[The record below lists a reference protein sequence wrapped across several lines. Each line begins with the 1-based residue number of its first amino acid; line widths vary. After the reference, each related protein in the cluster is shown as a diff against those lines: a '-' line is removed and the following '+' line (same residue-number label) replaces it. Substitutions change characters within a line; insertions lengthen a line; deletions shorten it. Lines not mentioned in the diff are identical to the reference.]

1 MTITSQFRERLT
13 DAWPLASWCEDKL
26 VVAVSGGAD
35 STALL
40 DALVALRPDP
50 TKTIVAHF
58 NHGLRGEDS
67 DDDQIFVE
75 TIAKQFALPCVCQ
88 VATMDERENQ
98 SENYLRNLRR
108 NFLVQTATEL
118 DAKWIVLAHHADDQ
132 VETFL
137 HNLLRGS
144 GPRGLAGMRPSKA
157 ISSTLRMIRPML
169 HLSRR
174 DILAYLDDRKLPYR
188 VDASNALCNYTRNR
202 IRHELLPLL
211 RSFSGD
217 DSLDRRLLQACDLI
231 AQQHAELEHQALC
244 VLERWRTDSR
254 CVFKQNERLE
264 VPAQQ
269 LHELGWPILQEVLTL
284 VWHEF
289 QWPLREMS
297 LRHWKRLEQVILFSK
312 NSSHP
317 TQQQLPGGIVVS
329 YRQGVIRLV
338 RAPVAR

>member
-1 MTITSQFRERLT
+1 MTITSQFRERIT
-13 DAWPLASWCEDKL
+13 QAWPLATWWEDKL

-40 DALVALRPDP
+40 DALIALRPDP
-50 TKTIVAHF
+50 AKTVVAHF

-75 TIAKQFALPCVCQ
+75 TMAKQFALRCVCH
-88 VATMDERENQ
+88 VATMDERQNE
-98 SENYLRNLRR
+98 SENFLRNLRR
-108 NFLVQTATEL
+108 NFLVQTATDL

-137 HNLLRGS
+137 HNLLRGT

-157 ISSTLRMIRPML
+157 ISSTLRMMRPML
-169 HLSRR
+169 HLSRQ
-174 DILAYLDDRKLPYR
+174 DILAYLDDRQLPYR
-188 VDASNALCNYTRNR
+188 IDASNALCNYTRNR

-211 RSFSGD
+211 RSFSGC

-231 AQQHAELEHQALC
+231 AQQQTEIEQQARSW
-244 VLERWRTDSR
+244 LERWRSDPL
-254 CVFKQNERLE
+254 CVFKQKERLE
-264 VPAQQ
+264 VPVQQ
-269 LHELGWPILQEVLTL
+269 LHALGWPILQEVLTL

-289 QWPLREMS
+289 KWPLREMS
-297 LRHWKRLEQVILFSK
+297 LRHWKRLEQVILFSR
-312 NSSHP
+312 NSPHP

-329 YRQGVIRLV
+329 YRQGVVRLV
-338 RAPVAR
+338 RDPKGT